1 MPEVR
6 NRIGT
11 EGGLML
17 TEHVIVMDLTVLFS
31 DFQIQADA
39 RDLPHV
45 PVHQVIDAQF
55 SAFDTFT
62 KISHFLMSD

>member
-1 MPEVR
+1 
-6 NRIGT
+6 
-11 EGGLML
+11 ML

-31 DFQIQADA
+31 DSQIQADA
-39 RDLPHV
+39 RVLLHV